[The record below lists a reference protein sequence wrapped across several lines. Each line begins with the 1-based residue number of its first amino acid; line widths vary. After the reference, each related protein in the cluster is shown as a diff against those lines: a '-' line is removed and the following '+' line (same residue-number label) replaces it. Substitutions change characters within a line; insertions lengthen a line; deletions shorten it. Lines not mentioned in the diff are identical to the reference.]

1 MTDPTAKP
9 QPVSPTTATAPPAQG
24 EIEKLTA
31 QGLAY
36 WEARLVVEARQLRAR
51 QNRAMLVLRFEGP
64 AMRLWEAVPH
74 VGQKISHSDMLLLSM
89 TEMTLAV
96 WAVVTPRRIS
106 ME

>member
-1 MTDPTAKP
+1 MTT
-9 QPVSPTTATAPPAQG
+9 QPLIDRQLGQYA
-24 EIEKLTA
+24 E
-31 QGLAY
+31 
-36 WEARLVVEARQLRAR
+36 RLVVKTEDLWRIEHAARQLRAR

-89 TEMTLAV
+89 TETALAV

-106 ME
+106 TE

>member
-1 MTDPTAKP
+1 MTDPTAKS
-9 QPVSPTTATAPPAQG
+9 QPIAPTTPTAPPVQG
-24 EIEKLTA
+24 EIEKLAA

-74 VGQKISHSDMLLLSM
+74 VGQKISHGDMLLLSM
-89 TEMTLAV
+89 TETTLAV

-106 ME
+106 TE